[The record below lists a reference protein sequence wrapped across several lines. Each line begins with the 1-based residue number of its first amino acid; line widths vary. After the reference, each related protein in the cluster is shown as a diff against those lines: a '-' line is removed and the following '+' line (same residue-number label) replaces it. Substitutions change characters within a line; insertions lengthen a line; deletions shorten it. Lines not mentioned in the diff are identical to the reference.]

1 MSRVITIYACPVL
14 NQIRACHYAYVRFS
28 VLERSIH
35 ADIDILY
42 ILLHACAYPVFF
54 FFGAMYPRQLS
65 L

>member
-1 MSRVITIYACPVL
+1 MSRVIIIYACPVL

-35 ADIDILY
+35 ADIGYTVYSIT
-42 ILLHACAYPVFF
+42 CMRVSRVF